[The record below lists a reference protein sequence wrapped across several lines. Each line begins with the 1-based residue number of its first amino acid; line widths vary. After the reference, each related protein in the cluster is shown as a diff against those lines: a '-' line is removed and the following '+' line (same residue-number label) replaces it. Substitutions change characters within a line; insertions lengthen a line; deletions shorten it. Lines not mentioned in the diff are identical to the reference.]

1 MIDNN
6 KNEVVEQI
14 PGQLTAEEAIKQ
26 AEKEVGLGRVY
37 ESQRDYIKTVEGDK
51 MADKIERLIQLHRNA
66 SIENKFN
73 SLNQIESIKR
83 AFEIVIKNI
92 EIINDNSRTYVEN
105 AEKTIADDLNNLTS
119 ENTRLTDEVSRYDL
133 DLENATTELNQAK
146 ADLENTTL
154 ELTTTKTDL
163 VKATTEKEI
172 AEKRANE
179 LNDKYLNV
187 LEENKINIGALEELK
202 NEYQATKENLNTTI
216 NENINKVK
224 ELEFRLEAKGESLK
238 SKEDRIEE
246 LKEDIQDLRRE
257 NSKLTNLVGENALIV
272 KEIQNVKAENE
283 EYKKKIAELEKV
295 NKNKELTKKEPKK

>member
-6 KNEVVEQI
+6 KDQMLEQI
-14 PGQLTAEEAIKQ
+14 EGQISTDEAIKQ
-26 AEKEVGLGRVY
+26 VEKEVGLGRVY
-37 ESQRDYIKTVEGDK
+37 ESQRDYIKAVEGDK
-51 MADKIERLIQLHRNA
+51 MADKIERLIQLHKNA

-92 EIINDNSRTYVEN
+92 EVINDNSKTYVEN
-105 AEKTIADDLNNLTS
+105 AEKTIADDLNKLTS

-146 ADLENTTL
+146 VDLENTTV
-154 ELTTTKTDL
+154 ELTKVKADL

-172 AEKRANE
+172 AETRASE

-202 NEYQATKENLNTTI
+202 CEYQATKENLNNTI

-224 ELEFRLEAKGESLK
+224 ELKFRLEAKEEAIKG
-238 SKEDRIEE
+238 KEDRIEE

-257 NSKLTNLVGENALIV
+257 NSKLTNLVGENALLV
-272 KEIQNVKAENE
+272 KEIQRVKAENE
-283 EYKKKIAELEKV
+283 EFKKKIKELEKTS
-295 NKNKELTKKEPKK
+295 KDKGLTKKENK